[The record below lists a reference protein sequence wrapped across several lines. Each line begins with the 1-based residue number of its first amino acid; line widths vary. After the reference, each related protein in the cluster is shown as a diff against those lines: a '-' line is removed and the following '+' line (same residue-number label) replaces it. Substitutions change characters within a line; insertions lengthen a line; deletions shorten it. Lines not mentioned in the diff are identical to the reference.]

1 MILDLILIS
10 ILFVMIGLGAWRGAV
25 VSGSGLFA
33 LIIGYVGGIFG
44 ATVCSDWVAKTLV
57 VSGLLAPAIA
67 GTLGFILA
75 WLVVSSLAGVL
86 VAWDKERIEGV
97 GRGIIDRSLGGFF
110 GLARGGLIVV
120 LLAVLMS
127 WLDAARDLGAVD
139 GLAAIPDTEASAL
152 AGATGNLVEVAVSTA
167 LSDAGPAGDL
177 VARLTARPGQALG
190 SVQTIIEDERV
201 TGLFSDTLFWT
212 LIQNDSIDYAMNRNS
227 IRNIVNDP
235 EMRGRF
241 ADLGLVEEAARED
254 RTLFRAKMGEVLAE
268 IAPRVE
274 RLHHDPEMKALG
286 TDPEIIQLLES
297 GNTLALINHP
307 RIKRIVER
315 VGADI

>member
-25 VSGSGLFA
+25 VSGSGLLA
-33 LIIGYVGGIFG
+33 LIIGYMGAIFG
-44 ATVCSDWVAKTLV
+44 ATVCSDWVGRTLV
-57 VSGLLAPAIA
+57 VSGLVAPAIA
-67 GTLGFILA
+67 GTLGFVLA

-86 VAWDKERIEGV
+86 VAWDKERVDGI

-120 LLAVLMS
+120 LLAILMS

-139 GLAAIPDTEASAL
+139 GLAALPDAETSAL
-152 AGATGNLVEVAVSTA
+152 AGATGGLVEVAVSNA
-167 LSDAGPAGDL
+167 LSDAGPAGE
-177 VARLTARPGQALG
+177 VAARLTARPGQALG
-190 SVQTIIEDERV
+190 SVQTIVEDERV

-227 IRNIVNDP
+227 IRDIVNDP

-254 RTLFRAKMGEVLAE
+254 RTLFRSKMAEVLAE
-268 IAPRVE
+268 IAPRIE
-274 RLHHDPEMKALG
+274 RLHQDPELMKLG

-297 GNTLALINHP
+297 GNTLQLINHP
-307 RIKRIVER
+307 RIQRIVER
-315 VGADI
+315 VTADI

>member
-10 ILFVMIGLGAWRGAV
+10 ILFLMIGLGAWRGAV

-33 LIIGYVGGIFG
+33 LIIGYLGAIFG
-44 ATVCSDWVAKTLV
+44 ATACSDWVGKTLV
-57 VSGLLAPAIA
+57 VSGLVAPAIA
-67 GTLGFILA
+67 GTLGFVLA

-86 VAWDKERIEGV
+86 VAWDKERVDGV

-120 LLAVLMS
+120 LLAILMS

-139 GLAAIPDTEASAL
+139 GLAAIPDTEASTL
-152 AGATGNLVEVAVSTA
+152 AGATGGLVEVAVSSA
-167 LSDAGPAGDL
+167 LSDAGPAGE
-177 VARLTARPGQALG
+177 VAARLTARPGQALG
-190 SVQTIIEDERV
+190 SVQSIVEDERV

-227 IRNIVNDP
+227 IRGIVNDP

-254 RTLFRAKMGEVLAE
+254 RTLFRTTMAGVLAD
-268 IAPRVE
+268 IAPRIE
-274 RLHHDPEMKALG
+274 RLHQDPELAALG

-297 GNTLALINHP
+297 GNTLQLINHP
-307 RIKRIVER
+307 RIQRIVER
-315 VGADI
+315 VSEDI

>member
-33 LIIGYVGGIFG
+33 LILGYVGGIFG

-212 LIQNDSIDYAMNRNS
+212 LIKNDSIDYAMNRNS